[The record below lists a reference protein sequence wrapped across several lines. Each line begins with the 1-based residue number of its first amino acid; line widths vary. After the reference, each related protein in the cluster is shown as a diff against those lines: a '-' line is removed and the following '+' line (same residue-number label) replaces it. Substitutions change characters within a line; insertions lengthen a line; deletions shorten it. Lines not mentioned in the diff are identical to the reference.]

1 MAFVLKTNINKIL
14 TKKTVICPILIE
26 R

>member
-1 MAFVLKTNINKIL
+1 MAFALKTNINKIL
-14 TKKTVICPILIE
+14 TKNDHGSPILIE

>member
-1 MAFVLKTNINKIL
+1 MPFVLKTNINKIL
-14 TKKTVICPILIE
+14 TKNDRSAPVLIE